1 MTNAAEFN
9 LLHEAWLPVRRRSGA
24 VCNISPAAVTQGI
37 DDDPIVAFAWPRAD
51 FNGASIEFM
60 IGLLATAAAPSDE
73 DEWQAWWH
81 EPPSEGTLG
90 ERFASVAHAF
100 SLDGPGPRFMQDLD
114 LLDGVKTKPAET
126 LLIDAPGEKT
136 LDENRDIFV
145 LRGGAPCLGRAAS
158 AIALFTLN
166 AYAPG
171 GGAGYRTSLR
181 GGGPLTTLIVHDNP
195 IRGDTLWGRLWC
207 NVESSTRMRG
217 RSPGEHAAL
226 PVFPWLYPTK
236 TSEKHG
242 GTATTPSDAHPLQVY
257 WGVPRRTRLVFE
269 ESAGRVCAL
278 TGMPDVL
285 VVTGHRAKN
294 YGANYS
300 DGFEHPLTPY
310 YRATSRDTSKLPR
323 HPNPSLTGYRLWT
336 GVVVD
341 SDDGLRSPARTIRH
355 WQDERRF
362 MVGNTADA
370 PRLHALG
377 YDIYNSNKVRGWM
390 DSEMPLWSFG
400 TRETSEECEGFIRR
414 CIAAAATVGSALTRS
429 VKAARY
435 ARIKDAKGDY
445 GYIANRL
452 TMDTEN
458 AFLDAL
464 GDALLILDEPSES
477 DDPTLPS
484 RQLWLASLRQHAL
497 SLFDEYAPS
506 DGIEGGNMQRHVQA
520 RYSLTSSLRGY
531 GKTGKEIFERDLD
544 IALPG
549 KGRAQTTAKER
560 A

>member
-24 VCNISPAAVTQGI
+24 VCNISPAAITQDI
-37 DDDPIVAFAWPRAD
+37 DEDPIVAFAWPRAD

-60 IGLLATAAAPSDE
+60 IGLLATSTPPSDE
-73 DEWQAWWH
+73 DEWQVWWH

-114 LLDGVKTKPAET
+114 LLKEAKTTPAET
-126 LLIDAPGEKT
+126 LLIDAPGEATIEK
-136 LDENRDIFV
+136 NSDIFV
-145 LRGGAPCLGRAAS
+145 LRGGAPCLGRAA
-158 AIALFTLN
+158 AAMALYTLN
-166 AYAPG
+166 TYAPG
-171 GGAGYRTSLR
+171 GGVGYRTSLR

-195 IRGDTLWGRLWC
+195 VRGATLWDRLWC
-207 NVESSTRMRG
+207 NVESSARMR
-217 RSPGEHAAL
+217 RRDPGESAGQ
-226 PVFPWLYPTK
+226 PVFPWLYPTR
-236 TSEKHG
+236 TSKKRG
-242 GTATTPSDAHPLQVY
+242 GVLTTPSDAHPLQVY
-257 WGVPRRTRLVFE
+257 WGMPRRIRLVFE
-269 ESAGRVCAL
+269 EANGRRCAL
-278 TGMPDVL
+278 ADAPDDA
-285 VVTGHRAKN
+285 VVTEYRTEN
-294 YGANYS
+294 YGTNYAE
-300 DGFEHPLTPY
+300 GFEHPLTPY
-310 YRATSRDTSKLPR
+310 YRTTVRDTARLPR
-323 HPNPSLTGYRLWT
+323 HPKSSMVGYRLWA
-336 GVVVD
+336 GVVVQ
-341 SDDGLRSPARTIRH
+341 SDDGLRDPARTIRH
-355 WQDERRF
+355 WQGERRF
-362 MVGNTADA
+362 MVADTRAA
-370 PRLHALG
+370 PRLHAFG
-377 YDIYNSNKVRGWM
+377 YEVKSAKALSWM
-390 DSEMPLWSFG
+390 DSEMPLWSLG

-414 CIAAAATVGSALTRS
+414 CIAAAATAGSALTRS

-464 GDALLILDEPSES
+464 GDALRILDESSES

-531 GKTGKEIFERDLD
+531 GKTGKELFERDLG

-549 KGRAQTTAKER
+549 KGSAQVKAKER